1 MLDPLLPEKSS
12 PALPRVFR
20 MPWRSKLT
28 KTDAGILQGAD
39 PCYPAMR
46 QATVQSELN
55 FVSIRTCLSHFIGR
69 ASWQVDST
77 FLAERDLRAG
87 HTSLPGFIAV
97 EFTMVWPKIF
107 NFPRFFSVTSR
118 FGILVSKA
126 LDLETNNLYPPSNPP
141 IQPWEPAKALRLRHM
156 FSFHHLTVTHRIGLK
171 VRHLWGSTNPEEC
184 QQHSC

>member
-1 MLDPLLPEKSS
+1 MKVKTDQNWCWYSARSRPLLSCYETSYSS
-12 PALPRVFR
+12 ERTKFCVYQDLSITLH
-20 MPWRSKLT
+20 RSGVLT
-28 KTDAGILQGAD
+28 SWLHF
-39 PCYPAMR
+39 PCRKGLESWPYIFAR
-46 QATVQSELN
+46 LH
-55 FVSIRTCLSHFIGR
+55 CGR
-69 ASWQVDST
+69 IYDG
-77 FLAERDLRAG
+77 LAQN
-87 HTSLPGFIAV
+87 
-97 EFTMVWPKIF
+97 F